1 MLVVVMMMM
10 MMTMM
15 RRMMVMVMMMMIAC
29 DFNDG
34 YDDNDQRFHDD
45 GDGCHR
51 GDDCFHD
58 GDGGVGDDDDDGV
71 KMMLVMLIMVNW
83 WPRRHVHLL
92 IYIYISLYAE
102 QTVRPIQLVPFSK
115 SFGSWHIVVP
125 TNFAFSLWWKCS
137 SSSLLVEVPKCWVG

>member
-10 MMTMM
+10 TTMM
-15 RRMMVMVMMMMIAC
+15 RRMMVMVMMMIAC

-83 WPRRHVHLL
+83 WPRLHVHLL

-102 QTVRPIQLVPFSK
+102 QTVRPIQFTILWCLLANPLVLGTLLFLPILLSVCD
-115 SFGSWHIVVP
+115 GNVVHLH
-125 TNFAFSLWWKCS
+125 FSLKFPS
-137 SSSLLVEVPKCWVG
+137 VG